1 MHVYLCLCFFAIIQ
15 EKISSLMV
23 FIPFQS
29 TAPLPFRVFIAVGK
43 YQICTIQTF
52 AACFA
57 LLCLQTH
64 QRPHSHLQFLRLG
77 SASCCCTVV
86 TANVFYLSLYAPICT
101 QQFLC
106 QCFCLHR
113 FPKYQVNHQC
123 PHPSAE

>member
-1 MHVYLCLCFFAIIQ
+1 MYGAVWGRIDGPRDSIFHALSHNGVSLALLSGADECMCICVCFFAIIQ

-57 LLCLQTH
+57 LLCFACRLIKGH
-64 QRPHSHLQFLRLG
+64 IHICNSLGLDLHLVAAQL
-77 SASCCCTVV
+77 
-86 TANVFYLSLYAPICT
+86 
-101 QQFLC
+101 
-106 QCFCLHR
+106 
-113 FPKYQVNHQC
+113 
-123 PHPSAE
+123 